1 MPSLRSIFA
10 VWFDAAGALLLCLG
24 LGGCKSAQPPGPV
37 TLEDLVQ
44 RHTQARGGRSAIE
57 AIGNLEARLRIV
69 EPNFTVEGTWQVDR
83 KGRMHIDVFAD
94 GKRVWSEAYDGS
106 VAWDMAG
113 DAEHGSPAKAGASA
127 LRHSA
132 QLPTNIL
139 GLHEMGSH
147 GHKLEYSGREAID
160 GAEYYVIL
168 LTLDDGFTTRYYL
181 DPASFLIA
189 RARVRKALHPD
200 ADPTPTTIETVW
212 SDFRPIAGVHFAF
225 KARDTDLTTGKLLQ
239 TSELLDLK
247 ANPPL
252 DEQIFR
258 MP

>member
-1 MPSLRSIFA
+1 MPSSRSISA
-10 VWFDAAGALLLCLG
+10 AWFSAAGALLLGLG
-24 LGGCKSAQPPGPV
+24 LGGCGSAQPPAQV

-44 RHTQARGGRSAIE
+44 RHTQARGGRAAIE

-69 EPNFTVEGTWQVDR
+69 EPTYTAEGTWQVDR
-83 KGRMHIDVFAD
+83 EGRMHIDVSID
-94 GKRVWSEAYDGS
+94 GKRVWSEAFDWK
-106 VAWDMAG
+106 VAWDMPG
-113 DAEHGSPAKAGASA
+113 DSEHGRPAKAGASA

-132 QLPTNIL
+132 QLPTNLL
-139 GLHEMGSH
+139 GLHEMESH
-147 GHKLEYSGREAID
+147 GHKVEYSGREAID
-160 GAEYYVIL
+160 GTEYYVML

-181 DPASFLIA
+181 DPASFLIT

-212 SDFRPIAGVHFAF
+212 SDFRPIAGVQFAF
-225 KARDTDLTTGKLLQ
+225 HAKDTDLTTGKLLQ
-239 TSELLDLK
+239 TTQLLDLK

-252 DEQIFR
+252 DEQIFQ